1 MVSESNSK
9 DLKQAAIFGGVW
21 GGISR
26 LVRVVCQLASI
37 IFLSRLLTPEDFGV
51 VATVVSLV
59 TVVNLLRE
67 LGLAHAIVQQPKI
80 DNDELNCLFKFTC
93 LLGVGLF
100 ATSILIGF
108 GASWFFGDSRLVYL
122 APFYGLAS
130 MLSSVE
136 VIALGLLRRK
146 LKFQTIAIREI
157 VAGIIG
163 TGGSILIAWMGGGYW
178 AIVAAPVLMQLT
190 NTILSWK
197 AVSWRP
203 KRSNSSMRSIS
214 HYLKFGATVTLGEF
228 ANLVSAN
235 VDRIM
240 VGKIWGFSQLGFY
253 SRSHLMVSVPTEIIS
268 SPINSTLLPI
278 LTKMN
283 DDPERKR
290 RWINRCYRAI
300 LVLSGVLAGSLYAVA
315 ADIVPVLMGPG
326 WEKIVPFLM
335 GLTPFLFMKP
345 AGGVLYSALI
355 GAGELRALLS
365 WTWLGTLV
373 TVTAIVST
381 VFFGIETL
389 IVGLCLALFT
399 RMLLSIFYVN
409 KVLPNIALGLVFS
422 LLGSLV
428 NFFICAFVFSNL
440 ADLVR
445 EAGGGPLW
453 VFSVVGSASFLVIG
467 SWIAASP
474 ACRDLVGVFLKKF
487 KRINN
492 L

>member
-1 MVSESNSK
+1 MSESNSK
-9 DLKQAAIFGGVW
+9 DLKQAAIVGGAWGGV
-21 GGISR
+21 SR

-51 VATVVSLV
+51 VATVASLV

-80 DNDELNCLFKFTC
+80 HNDELNCLFKFTC

-108 GASWFFGDSRLVYL
+108 GASWFFGDGRLVYL

-203 KRSNSSMRSIS
+203 KRSNSPMRSIS

-253 SRSHLMVSVPTEIIS
+253 SRSHLMVSVPTEIVA
-268 SPINSTLLPI
+268 SPVNSTLLPI

-290 RWINRCYRAI
+290 KWIIHFYRAM
-300 LVLSGVLAGSLYAVA
+300 LVSAGTLAAALYATAGEV
-315 ADIVPVLMGPG
+315 IFVLMGDG
-326 WEKIVPFLM
+326 WNPVVPLIM
-335 GLTPFLFMKP
+335 WLTPCLFIKP

-355 GAGELRALLS
+355 GEGDIKALMAWSWIGNLITVLAIVASVHYGLQVLAVSISGALFLRMFVS
-365 WTWLGTLV
+365 IFIVNRSLGTL
-373 TVTAIVST
+373 A
-381 VFFGIETL
+381 
-389 IVGLCLALFT
+389 
-399 RMLLSIFYVN
+399 
-409 KVLPNIALGLVFS
+409 
-422 LLGSLV
+422 
-428 NFFICAFVFSNL
+428 
-440 ADLVR
+440 
-445 EAGGGPLW
+445 GPLML
-453 VFSVVGSASFLVIG
+453 ALVIG
-467 SWIAASP
+467 VSNFLGCAYLFSELKGLIGHHDFGVIMVLIIMSLATAAI
-474 ACRDLVGVFLKKF
+474 LGIWGVSDPSFRRFIQPVMAKIRKIG
-487 KRINN
+487 KAA
-492 L
+492 

>member
-1 MVSESNSK
+1 VSESNSK
-9 DLKQAAIFGGVW
+9 DLKQAAIVGGAWGGV
-21 GGISR
+21 SR

-108 GASWFFGDSRLVYL
+108 GASWFFGDGRLVYL

-163 TGGSILIAWMGGGYW
+163 TAGSILIAWMGGGYW

-203 KRSNSSMRSIS
+203 KRSNSPMRSIS

-278 LTKMN
+278 LTKMD

-315 ADIVPVLMGPG
+315 ADIVPFLMGPG

-409 KVLPNIALGLVFS
+409 KALPNIALGLIFS

-445 EAGGGPLW
+445 KAGGGPLW
-453 VFSVVGSASFLVIG
+453 VFFCCRLGFFSCHWLLDCCFSCLSGSRGCLLEKIQ
-467 SWIAASP
+467 
-474 ACRDLVGVFLKKF
+474 KNK
-487 KRINN
+487 
-492 L
+492 

>member
-1 MVSESNSK
+1 MSESNSK
-9 DLKQAAIFGGVW
+9 DLKQAAIVGGAWGGV
-21 GGISR
+21 SR

-108 GASWFFGDSRLVYL
+108 GASWFFGDGRLVYL

-163 TGGSILIAWMGGGYW
+163 TAGSILIAWMGGGYW

-203 KRSNSSMRSIS
+203 KRSNSPMRSIS

-278 LTKMN
+278 LTKMD

-315 ADIVPVLMGPG
+315 ADIVPFLMGPG

-335 GLTPFLFMKP
+335 GLTPFL
-345 AGGVLYSALI
+345 S
-355 GAGELRALLS
+355 
-365 WTWLGTLV
+365 
-373 TVTAIVST
+373 
-381 VFFGIETL
+381 
-389 IVGLCLALFT
+389 
-399 RMLLSIFYVN
+399 
-409 KVLPNIALGLVFS
+409 
-422 LLGSLV
+422 
-428 NFFICAFVFSNL
+428 
-440 ADLVR
+440 
-445 EAGGGPLW
+445 
-453 VFSVVGSASFLVIG
+453 
-467 SWIAASP
+467 
-474 ACRDLVGVFLKKF
+474 
-487 KRINN
+487 
-492 L
+492 

>member
-9 DLKQAAIFGGVW
+9 DLKQAAIVGGAW
-21 GGISR
+21 GGASR
-26 LVRVVCQLASI
+26 LVRVFCQLASI

-51 VATVVSLV
+51 VATVASLV

-100 ATSILIGF
+100 ATSILIGY

-203 KRSNSSMRSIS
+203 KRSSSPMRSIS

-228 ANLVSAN
+228 ANFVSAN

-268 SPINSTLLPI
+268 SPINSTLLPV

-315 ADIVPVLMGPG
+315 VDIVPFLMGPG
-326 WEKIVPFLM
+326 WEKAAPFLM

-355 GAGELRALLS
+355 GAGELRTLLS
-365 WTWLGTLV
+365 WTWLGALV

-428 NFFICAFVFSNL
+428 NFFTCAFVFSNL

-445 EAGGGPLW
+445 KTGGGPLW
-453 VFSVVGSASFLVIG
+453 VFAAVGSASLLVIG
-467 SWIAASP
+467 SWIAVSP

-487 KRINN
+487 KRISN